1 MDCVSPGSSVHGI
14 LQARITGV
22 GCHFLLQG
30 IFPTQGSNLGLPHC
44 RQTLYHLSHRGSY
57 RGRWPTYWKATAV
70 KKLSHSWEGS
80 EPHVMLPRLATQQRD
95 GNPQGIWPWRPAGF
109 DYKTSTGLG
118 ETKISV
124 LEDKNKTLHT
134 PDSEGRS
141 SASTGAE
148 PPASAGGPPAQ
159 AWVSTARHR
168 GRGLLAAVWE
178 GPQ

>member
-1 MDCVSPGSSVHGI
+1 MTRADLAAYVHRKSVVKEALRELEGIVRSLRSLLSSAI
-14 LQARITGV
+14 LYTEVDIDGFQCASGNVLDFT
-22 GCHFLLQG
+22 LQES
-30 IFPTQGSNLGLPHC
+30 IQG
-44 RQTLYHLSHRGSY
+44 
-57 RGRWPTYWKATAV
+57 
-70 KKLSHSWEGS
+70 
-80 EPHVMLPRLATQQRD
+80 
-95 GNPQGIWPWRPAGF
+95 PAGF